1 MHTLRL
7 KYVLRVTVHLQYF
20 IALKLMKEGGTDA
33 MIKYDQYFHQMHIFI
48 KIANPLL
55 IILRMVNLNQPH
67 TDKLGFMILMFDYR
81 IRMSM
86 PELNYEDHPLP
97 VT

>member
-1 MHTLRL
+1 
-7 KYVLRVTVHLQYF
+7 
-20 IALKLMKEGGTDA
+20 

-48 KIANPLL
+48 KIAKPHL
-55 IILRMVNLNQPH
+55 IILRMVNSNQTH
-67 TDKLGFMILMFDYR
+67 TDKLGFMILVFDYH

-86 PELNYEDHPLP
+86 PELNDEDYPLP